1 MERDPLPTARSIMA
15 RPVVTLR
22 PEMRLLEAAGILLQ
36 REISGAPVVDENG
49 ELVGLLSEY
58 DCLRAVAGAEYDLD
72 QRDVERTVAD
82 AMRTLEQG
90 VHTIP
95 PELDLFGIAHEFV
108 NLRVRRLPVV
118 EDGRLLG
125 QVSRRDALRAAGELR
140 REGRE
145 RKHSPDYPQGRE
157 PITDYPR
164 RR

>member
-1 MERDPLPTARSIMA
+1 MEREPLPTARTIMT
-15 RPVVTLR
+15 RQLVTLR
-22 PEMRLLEAAGILLQ
+22 PEMPLLEAAGILLQ
-36 REISGAPVVDENG
+36 RGISGAPVVGESG

-58 DCLRAVAGAEYDLD
+58 DCLQAVAGAEYDLD
-72 QRDVERTVAD
+72 QRDLERTVAD

-118 EDGRLLG
+118 EEGRLLG
-125 QVSRRDALRAAGELR
+125 QVSRRDALRAALELR
-140 REGRE
+140 REGRG
-145 RKHSPDYPQGRE
+145 RKRYPDYPEGRE